1 MLEQMRERYLTGMDD
16 FRYALSIVKAR
27 LGDYALLMLL
37 VYLPI
42 QMVLHYQSIQLDLTV
57 ESPELLMAQIGRF
70 GVVELV
76 VTLLEEVAILVVAV
90 MTSVSIDPSLMKD
103 RSFST
108 VFYHGIRMWPRAVLT
123 LVVILLGVAA
133 SIFALSVFA
142 MIPIIGLVVIGA
154 VVLLVV
160 LIVLLQ
166 SCTATTAA
174 LRGRMGFD
182 NIRYVF
188 FILRG
193 REWKAM
199 GTFAIIS
206 VLSMLLQTGIST
218 ILSLAFSWIQQ
229 DLVQM
234 IVSVLIAT
242 LLSIITLYG
251 YTVGAVLFIGAE
263 YRKERL
269 LTQNT

>member
-1 MLEQMRERYLTGMDD
+1 MLEQMRERYLSGMED
-16 FRYALSIVKAR
+16 FRYAWSIVKEY
-27 LGDYALLMLL
+27 LSYYLLLMLL

-42 QMVLHYQSIQLDLTV
+42 QVVLHYQSIQLDLTV
-57 ESPELLMAQIGRF
+57 ESAELLMAQLGRY

-76 VTLLEEVAILVVAV
+76 VTLLEEVAILVIAV
-90 MTSVSIDPSLMKD
+90 ITSVSIDPSLMKD
-103 RSFST
+103 KSFST

-133 SIFALSVFA
+133 SIFAMSVFA
-142 MIPIIGLVVIGA
+142 MIPIVGLVVIGG
-154 VVLLVV
+154 VFLLVV

-188 FILRG
+188 FILQG
-193 REWKAM
+193 RAWKAM
-199 GTFAIIS
+199 GTFAIVSI
-206 VLSMLLQTGIST
+206 LSLLLQTGVT
-218 ILSLAFSWIQQ
+218 FLLTLAFSWISQ
-229 DLVQM
+229 DFLQM

-242 LLSIITLYG
+242 VLSLITMYG

-263 YRKERL
+263 YRKESL
-269 LTQNT
+269 LTQNP